1 MEETIVSLNYA
12 ELFISIWIILSLF
25 VGLIG
30 YKNKV
35 GFSLALVW
43 SIIFSPII
51 GLIFVLRYNKT
62 NKVVRKH
69 KEDKLV

>member
-1 MEETIVSLNYA
+1 MEETVVLLNYA
-12 ELFISIWIILSLF
+12 ELFISIWIILSLL

>member
-1 MEETIVSLNYA
+1 MEETVVSLNYA
-12 ELFISIWIILSLF
+12 ELFISIWLILSLF

-62 NKVVRKH
+62 NKVDRTH
-69 KEDKLV
+69 KED

>member
-1 MEETIVSLNYA
+1 MEETLVSLNYA

>member
-1 MEETIVSLNYA
+1 MEETVVSLNCA

-62 NKVVRKH
+62 NKVVRTH

>member
-1 MEETIVSLNYA
+1 MEETVISLNYA

-30 YKNKV
+30 YNNKI

-62 NKVVRKH
+62 NKVDRTH

>member
-1 MEETIVSLNYA
+1 MEETVVSLNYA

-62 NKVVRKH
+62 NKVDRTH